1 MSDPALS
8 GRGRWEVPLWR
19 DVTDG
24 QWNDWRW
31 QVKHSIRTPDALK
44 KVLRLTAA
52 EEEGFLATR
61 EVFQMAITPY
71 YAALMDHGDPS
82 CPIRRQAV
90 PNIAETHVTD
100 AEMSDPLTEDA
111 HVVAPGLV
119 HRYPDRA
126 LLLVNN
132 MCAMY
137 CRFCTRKRYTGAV
150 NETLPKAEFQQVLDY
165 LHAHPEVRDVLVS
178 GGDPFMMA
186 DARLDELLAGLRSVP
201 SVEVIRIG
209 SRVPVV
215 LPMRVTAELA
225 QILRKYAPVWVNTHF
240 NHPKE
245 LTPEARA
252 ACARLVDAGIPMGNQ
267 TVLLKGV
274 NSSVRTLK
282 TLFQQLVATRVW
294 PYYLYQCDLVEGTD
308 HFRTPVSKGLEVMEQ
323 LRGHTSG
330 FAIPT
335 FVVDTPGGGGK
346 IPLSPQYQIS
356 ASAEETTLRNFEFR
370 TFHYPEPV
378 ERDCSCPYEA
388 KFFREE
394 PAESTLELQGDWPQ
408 AARAG
413 RRRRRA
419 G

>member
-1 MSDPALS
+1 MHAW
-8 GRGRWEVPLWR
+8 WESSLWR

-24 QWNDWRW
+24 QWSDWRW

-61 EVFQMAITPY
+61 EVFQMATTPY
-71 YAALMDHGDPS
+71 YAALMDPADPT

-100 AEMSDPLTEDA
+100 AEMRDPLTEDA

-150 NETLPKAEFQQVLDY
+150 NETLPKAEFQQVLEY

-201 SVEVIRIG
+201 SLEVIRIG
-209 SRVPVV
+209 TRVPVV
-215 LPMRVTAELA
+215 LPMRVTTELA
-225 QILRKYAPVWVNTHF
+225 QILRKHAPVWVNTHF

-252 ACARLVDAGIPMGNQ
+252 ACGRLIDVGIPMGNQ

-282 TLFQQLVATRVW
+282 VLFQQLVAARVW

-308 HFRTPVSKGLEVMEQ
+308 HFRTPVAKGLEVMEQ

-356 ASAEETTLRNFEFR
+356 ASTEETTLRNFEFR

-378 ERDCSCPYEA
+378 DRECACPYEA
-388 KFFREE
+388 KFFGEE
-394 PAESTLELQGDWPQ
+394 TADAALEELQV
-408 AARAG
+408 ARAA

>member
-1 MSDPALS
+1 MSDPALT
-8 GRGRWEVPLWR
+8 GRGRWESSPWR

-71 YAALMDHGDPS
+71 YASLMDPADPT

-90 PNIAETHVTD
+90 PNIAETRVTD
-100 AEMSDPLTEDA
+100 AELRDPLTEDA

-150 NETLPKAEFQQVLDY
+150 NETLPKAEFQQVLEY

-209 SRVPVV
+209 TRVPVV
-215 LPMRVTAELA
+215 LPMRVTAELT

-252 ACARLVDAGIPMGNQ
+252 ACGRLIDVGIPMGNQ

-282 TLFQQLVATRVW
+282 VLFQQLVAARVW

-308 HFRTPVSKGLEVMEQ
+308 HFRTPVSKGIEVMEQ

-335 FVVDTPGGGGK
+335 FVIDTPGGGGK

-356 ASAEETTLRNFEFR
+356 ADAEGTTLRNFEFR

-378 ERDCSCPYEA
+378 ERDCACPYEA
-388 KFFREE
+388 KFFG
-394 PAESTLELQGDWPQ
+394 AQTGDAAVEDLQ
-408 AARAG
+408 AARVA

>member
-1 MSDPALS
+1 MSDPALT
-8 GRGRWEVPLWR
+8 GRGRWEGSPWR

-71 YAALMDHGDPS
+71 YASLMDPSDPA
-82 CPIRRQAV
+82 CPVRRQAV

-100 AEMSDPLTEDA
+100 AEMRDPLTEDE

-178 GGDPFMMA
+178 GGDPLMMA

-209 SRVPVV
+209 TRVPVV
-215 LPMRVTAELA
+215 LPMRVTTELA

-252 ACARLVDAGIPMGNQ
+252 ACGRLLDVGVPMGNQ

-282 TLFQQLVATRVW
+282 VLFQQLVAARVW

-308 HFRTPVSKGLEVMEQ
+308 HFRTPVSKGIEVMEQ

-335 FVVDTPGGGGK
+335 FVIDTPGGGGK

-356 ASAEETTLRNFEFR
+356 ADAEGTTLRNFEFR

-378 ERDCSCPYEA
+378 ERDCACPYEA
-388 KFFREE
+388 KFFGEE
-394 PAESTLELQGDWPQ
+394 TADAAIEELQV
-408 AARAG
+408 ARAA

>member
-1 MSDPALS
+1 MSDPAHS
-8 GRGRWEVPLWR
+8 GRGRWEIPLWR
-19 DVTDG
+19 DVTDE

-71 YAALMDHGDPS
+71 YAALMDQGDPS

-90 PNIAETHVTD
+90 PHIAETHITD
-100 AEMSDPLTEDA
+100 AEMRDPLTEDD

-215 LPMRVTAELA
+215 LPMRVTPELA
-225 QILRKYAPVWVNTHF
+225 QILRKHAPVWVNTHF

-252 ACARLVDAGIPMGNQ
+252 ACARLVDVGVPMGNQ

-282 TLFQQLVATRVW
+282 VLFQQLVATRVW

-308 HFRTPVSKGLEVMEQ
+308 HFRTPVAKGLEVMEQ

-346 IPLSPQYQIS
+346 IPLSPQYQLS

-370 TFHYPEPV
+370 TFRYPEPV
-378 ERDCSCPYEA
+378 ERDCTCAYEA
-388 KFFREE
+388 KFFREDT
-394 PAESTLELQGDWPQ
+394 AEAALELQADWPQ
-408 AARAG
+408 SARA